1 MFGPPPLQT
10 ISTVDAADCDTR
22 CFLTKM
28 EVYIMK
34 FVGNMIM
41 VSVIYAAITCSGRL
55 PDSVWVMTKTAES
68 CKGLPSLPLL
78 QCGFLRRQASQ
89 QAIESRKSGTRGCP
103 LHFVPTMVQNN
114 TKSKALNRTTKSVP
128 QQQITG
134 PRGQLLQHIP
144 VAVCAEAEALTAI
157 GVQA

>member
-1 MFGPPPLQT
+1 
-10 ISTVDAADCDTR
+10 
-22 CFLTKM
+22 
-28 EVYIMK
+28 
-34 FVGNMIM
+34 
-41 VSVIYAAITCSGRL
+41 
-55 PDSVWVMTKTAES
+55 MTKTAVS

-89 QAIESRKSGTRGCP
+89 QAIESRKSGTRGYP
-103 LHFVPTMVQNN
+103 LHFVPTMVQKN

-128 QQQITG
+128 QEQITG